1 MSFDFVETVTL
12 EMPDVERQLAAFSE
26 GESSKHGLI
35 IELAAIHEGLTAN
48 YNNYTA
54 DELEKALESWVTPY
68 PKPIIKNHDP
78 AEEPIGRVIA
88 AKMDTEDDGT
98 PYIRLQVAVT
108 DSDAIGKFA
117 DGRYLT
123 GSVGGK
129 ADEAL
134 CSICGTNWSEGAGMS
149 LPCKHKRGTTY
160 KGKLAHINMKRIKFK
175 EYSIVNMPADH
186 KSSVRNVSTKTVA
199 EEGEETS
206 DGWVRPA
213 RVFDLNMDKE
223 EIIEFTESENRNV
236 LSGMK
241 KKDSSPLYLQL
252 KGAFLSALAV
262 AESDAENKESDV
274 VQDEDLLEQEEDDVL
289 AVSEELSTDLAAQT
303 EPESEAGETEE
314 AAEEEEEAAEE
325 AEETSDEETAEAPA
339 EGEEEDTEEGAGER
353 PEGQAKP
360 SGDVD
365 PETSKGAPK
374 NRQSEEA
381 EEESTEETAEE
392 ETEEETDLN
401 EQSEAL
407 ESRVSELEAQLE
419 SLQGENAK
427 LRTVLKRSLAERVV
441 DAKITLGLAERD
453 AREGLLTE
461 HLERSSRS
469 LADSLKD
476 LAAMPVTS
484 RGATDYTEFPT
495 VEGEG
500 AVEDEEGDEKRTIT
514 LGAEEVEA
522 EKPVNPED
530 IFVDALMGRRKL

>member
-1 MSFDFVETVTL
+1 MPFDFVETVTL
-12 EMPDVERQLAAFSE
+12 EMPDVEAQLAAFSE
-26 GESSKHGLI
+26 GEDSGKHGLI
-35 IELAAIHEGLTAN
+35 IELAAIHEGLTSN
-48 YNNYTA
+48 YNNYPA
-54 DELEKALESWVTPY
+54 DELEKALESWVSPY
-68 PKPIIKNHDP
+68 PKPILKNHDP
-78 AEEPIGRVIA
+78 ESEPLGRVIA
-88 AKMDTEDDGT
+88 AKMDTEEDGT
-98 PYIRLQVAVT
+98 PYVRLQVAVT
-108 DSDAIGKFA
+108 DADAISKFA

-129 ADEAL
+129 ADEAI
-134 CSICGTNWSEGAGMS
+134 CSICGTNWSQGSGMS

-160 KGKLAHINMKRIKFK
+160 KGKLAHLGMKNIKFK
-175 EYSIVNMPADH
+175 EYSVVNMPADS
-186 KSSVRNVSTKTVA
+186 KSGVRNLSTSKTAKEA
-199 EEGEETS
+199 EEAD

-213 RVFDLNMDKE
+213 RIFDLNMDKE
-223 EIIEFTESENRNV
+223 EIVEYTESESRNV

-262 AESDAENKESDV
+262 AESDVNSKESDV
-274 VQDEDLLEQEEDDVL
+274 QDEELLEQEEDDVL

-303 EPESEAGETEE
+303 ESEEE
-314 AAEEEEEAAEE
+314 AAEATEEEEEAAEE

-339 EGEEEDTEEGAGER
+339 EDEEEDTEEGAGER

-381 EEESTEETAEE
+381 AEESTEEATEE
-392 ETEEETDLN
+392 NTEEEADLN

-407 ESRVSELEAQLE
+407 ESRVSELETQLT
-419 SLQGENAK
+419 SLQEENAR
-427 LRTVLKRSLAERVV
+427 LRAALKRGLVERVV

-453 AREGLLTE
+453 AREDLLTE

-469 LADSLKD
+469 LADSLRD
-476 LAAMPVTS
+476 LAAMPVKA
-484 RGATDYTEFPT
+484 RADYTDFPT
-495 VEGEG
+495 VSGESI
-500 AVEDEEGDEKRTIT
+500 AVEDEEDERTVT
-514 LGAEEVEA
+514 VGADEVEA
-522 EKPVNPED
+522 VEEKTLNPED